1 MSLDRLVGKA
11 SSGNWGSLDS
21 FLLSFSGVRP
31 PRDTI
36 RGGLILLVVVSIPR
50 LWILGKVA
58 QKLLPTGEFFF
69 LIGRL
74 NLNDP
79 SHAILGL
86 PCWNPEHRLL
96 CHPTV
101 VINLTSQ
108 LQQCFLL
115 NLWKTRWKCLCSRSN
130 LLVLDKE
137 DENNCTLFF
146 AIMCDK
152 LRQCQNIVAFARE
165 IQVL

>member
-1 MSLDRLVGKA
+1 MDEIFGTRRAISETTTKKSAIYVWGYNESGQTGRKGKQ
-11 SSGNWGSLDS
+11 WQL
-21 FLLSFSGVRP
+21 
-31 PRDTI
+31 
-36 RGGLILLVVVSIPR
+36 SIPR

-69 LIGRL
+69 FFLFIRRL
-74 NLNDP
+74 NLNDL
-79 SHAILGL
+79 SHAILWL
-86 PCWNPEHRLL
+86 PCWNPEHLLL

-101 VINLTSQ
+101 VINQTSQ

-115 NLWKTRWKCLCSRSN
+115 NLWKTMWKCLCSRSN

-137 DENNCTLFF
+137 DEKNCTLFF

-165 IQVL
+165 LQVL